1 MGAIAKFEQKQKVL
15 QDFFFKSTC
24 LELQCIFIAVETTN
38 MNLAYKCAW
47 FLNGLYKYSK
57 TIKKLHIYTK
67 CQLVIL
73 VRFARDQ
80 PQISNVYILQNNP
93 K

>member
-1 MGAIAKFEQKQKVL
+1 MGAIAKFEQKEKVL
-15 QDFFFKSTC
+15 QDFFLFFKSTC

-57 TIKKLHIYTK
+57 TIKKIAHLYKMST
-67 CQLVIL
+67 
-73 VRFARDQ
+73 
-80 PQISNVYILQNNP
+80 SNFSKICKGPTTDL
-93 K
+93 